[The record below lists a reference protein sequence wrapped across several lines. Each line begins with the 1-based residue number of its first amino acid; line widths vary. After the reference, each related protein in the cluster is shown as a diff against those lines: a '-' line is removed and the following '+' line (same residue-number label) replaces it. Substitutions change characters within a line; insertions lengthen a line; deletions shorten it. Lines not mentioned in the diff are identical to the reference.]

1 MILKGNRVI
10 SQSCIASIRIACPPP
25 RWKTRDASISSFN
38 TQNTNLG
45 AGIAKR
51 NNSFCFCFNI
61 YFSVC
66 FLKKKKKKNTPSST
80 IEPLVLPISLIL
92 LCRLM
97 INISIYQSVP
107 YGFFSSP
114 TPPTKTK
121 KKKPNP
127 LFRNIII
134 IFFFY

>member
-1 MILKGNRVI
+1 MH
-10 SQSCIASIRIACPPP
+10 ASIRIACPPP

-61 YFSVC
+61 FPFV
-66 FLKKKKKKNTPSST
+66 FLKRKKKKKNTPSST

-92 LCRLM
+92 LRRLM
-97 INISIYQSVP
+97 INISIYQSVHTVSFHHQP
-107 YGFFSSP
+107 HQRKQKNK
-114 TPPTKTK
+114 PPLQKYIY
-121 KKKPNP
+121 NF
-127 LFRNIII
+127 LFLLN
-134 IFFFY
+134 